1 MSSAKTDT
9 PLKTIT
15 PVLKRTHSFYAAETS
30 DRVDKSKKSAI
41 SRTEKKED
49 VKDTMYCSQS
59 HEHDPCKEFFGCME
73 CPCQC
78 GSCKC
83 KLKPEFCICDSDDK
97 LDEIKIQEFQQM
109 QSNYGDFPCP
119 DCGTYGC
126 NDENCYH
133 DEDDYGQE
141 EPDDYDY

>member
-1 MSSAKTDT
+1 MSAAKSDT
-9 PLKTIT
+9 PLNNKMKNVK
-15 PVLKRTHSFYAAETS
+15 PVLKRTYAFYFAETS
-30 DRVDKSKKSAI
+30 DRVAKSAV
-41 SRTEKKED
+41 SRIEKKPENENIL
-49 VKDTMYCSQS
+49 YCSQS
-59 HEHDPCKEFFGCME
+59 HEHNPCKKFFGCME

-83 KLKPEFCICDSDDK
+83 KLKPEFCICE
-97 LDEIKIQEFQQM
+97 DEVETVVEDENEFHQL

-126 NDENCYH
+126 NDENCCH
-133 DEDDYGQE
+133 DDDYDQQ